1 MHTIFQLLYSQNMYK
16 VYWNKK
22 VDFVNWPHM
31 YVAHRDMS
39 AAVHYADYFVREL
52 IILLGVLPSRHI
64 LW

>member
-1 MHTIFQLLYSQNMYK
+1 
-16 VYWNKK
+16 
-22 VDFVNWPHM
+22 M